1 MADEITA
8 GRIAARALAA
18 RTPGWMVWYG
28 ERTGSFWAVPRVATA
43 IVPRLLEAPTADD
56 LEEEIRQAEGRP
68 AREQTREQTR
78 PGEQS
83 PTQQATTQE
92 ATTQEATTQ
101 QTVREA
107 ARHRRS
113 AAETPAPRIPVSR

>member
-92 ATTQEATTQ
+92 ATTQQAVT
-101 QTVREA
+101 EA

-113 AAETPAPRIPVSR
+113 AAETPAPRIPVNR